1 MIANVTSSGDFP
13 GRASR
18 PSEQAVPLE
27 ANPDSHR
34 QAKGSGTDAHVN
46 SPPAQDTL
54 EEAVARIQ
62 DLLQQSNPCLQ
73 IEIDR
78 DLHRVVVKVMNGDSG
93 EVIRQIPSKAL
104 LELAKH
110 LTVQKGLLLQEQA

>member
-1 MIANVTSSGDFP
+1 MIANVTSSGDLP

-18 PSEQAVPLE
+18 PSEQAVPLDT
-27 ANPDSHR
+27 NQDSHLP
-34 QAKGSGTDAHVN
+34 AKRSGTDAHV
-46 SPPAQDTL
+46 SSQPDQDTL

-62 DLLQQSNPCLQ
+62 DMLQQSNPCLQ

-78 DLHRVVVKVMNGDSG
+78 DLHRVVVKVLNGDSG